1 MAGRA
6 GAVPSVW
13 ARRNK
18 SGGQPALSRDR
29 IVAEAIG
36 LLDEEGIDALSMRAL
51 GSRLDAGATSLYR
64 HVAGKDELIELVV
77 DEVYGELPVPSSE
90 GAGGWRAAVE
100 GNARDLRAAA
110 LRHPWM
116 VSVLGRVGLS
126 RLGPNLAQV
135 SEGLL
140 GVFEAAGFGVEEA
153 DQAMSTV
160 TAYVMGMVTSE
171 VAYLSVFARS
181 GRSES
186 EWRESLAPAMEESLR
201 DLPRLRA
208 GHAAQEGRSLEEIR
222 DSGFDYGLQRVLDGL
237 EARLARLGGDG

>member
-1 MAGRA
+1 M
-6 GAVPSVW
+6 
-13 ARRNK
+13 
-18 SGGQPALSRDR
+18 
-29 IVAEAIG
+29 
-36 LLDEEGIDALSMRAL
+36 
-51 GSRLDAGATSLYR
+51 
-64 HVAGKDELIELVV
+64 
-77 DEVYGELPVPSSE
+77 PSSE

-186 EWRESLAPAMEESLR
+186 EWRESLAPAMEELLR